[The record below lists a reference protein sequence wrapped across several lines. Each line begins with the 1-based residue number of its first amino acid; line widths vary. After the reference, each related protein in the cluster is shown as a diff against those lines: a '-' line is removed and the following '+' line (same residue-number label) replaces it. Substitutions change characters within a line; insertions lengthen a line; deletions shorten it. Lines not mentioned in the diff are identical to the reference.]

1 MDFVCC
7 LRYRHH
13 TYFEYVYIEESSM
26 TNIYYVGELVVYTTS
41 KVADSTVIEANVLDD
56 KETEQL
62 WRVYAKRV

>member
-1 MDFVCC
+1 
-7 LRYRHH
+7 
-13 TYFEYVYIEESSM
+13 M